1 MHPALR
7 LSNLS
12 RLPPAMKRAAL
23 AACSTER
30 SAQDLGRLRAFL
42 PTSTDE
48 QKRWMLPAFY
58 FNLNP
63 DDIPAEHGFDPETMS
78 PVTESAIERAWSSLQ
93 SFYIIDFPLGI
104 GTDTWPRVWKWYQF
118 FHLFHGHLQGLS
130 PIRLPESPL
139 SVDLLMFSGTF
150 NDDEPSYTLIK
161 STPGFWFMLGET
173 WLHLTRS
180 VDALKRDIIFGDL
193 SGFIQAPE
201 AVEPDNLAEIIEG
214 VGGTLHELARV
225 ATLYLSLLVPTSPA
239 LTNLLTVQFVVSVLE
254 FFKAIDPSLD
264 ERKGSSLRLGPF
276 GIALISQ
283 NVVRA
288 LTDAICAL
296 TRSLIQGG
304 DSLAM
309 DGTAEIIRQIFN
321 LLAIILVKSPGY
333 QGLQMALKAGV
344 LTAVATCMQ
353 LPAPLPPSL
362 QQCMNHWAGVI
373 LPKHLVHHGVLTA
386 LGPALEVIAD
396 LVHTDAFRR
405 SEAYEKWA
413 TFDSLARERLQILES
428 RSSVE
433 TSSFRACDNLQCLKI
448 QTKTSFERC
457 SRFLSFYY
465 CCRACQVTD
474 WNAGHRDACASYGTL
489 YLSEASK
496 FHVPTRDRGF
506 FRAFMNHDYRKAK
519 ITLLQEELLFRRAYP
534 GEPYFLLYDYTNTV
548 VNIHPQ
554 SVNITEPTDL
564 AGVEWRDIISRVA
577 RSGGRMRL
585 DVMVFSL
592 ADGLHW
598 LAVPLRRSTS
608 RVNAT
613 LGRLASELP
622 NDPRMWDLRYVTE
635 TIASLAFPA
644 ELETH

>member
-12 RLPPAMKRAAL
+12 RLPPAMKRASL

-93 SFYIIDFPLGI
+93 SLYIIDFPLGI
-104 GTDTWPRVWKWYQF
+104 GTDTWPPVWEWYQF

-150 NDDEPSYTLIK
+150 DDDEPSYTLIK
-161 STPGFWFMLGET
+161 STPGFWFMLGEI
-173 WLHLTRS
+173 WLHLTLS
-180 VDALKRDIIFGDL
+180 VDALKRDILFGDL

-201 AVEPDNLAEIIEG
+201 AVEPGNLAEIIEG

-254 FFKAIDPSLD
+254 FFKAIDPSHD

-283 NVVRA
+283 NV
-288 LTDAICAL
+288 
-296 TRSLIQGG
+296 GG

-321 LLAIILVKSPGY
+321 LLAIILVESPGY

-373 LPKHLVHHGVLTA
+373 LPKHL
-386 LGPALEVIAD
+386 
-396 LVHTDAFRR
+396 
-405 SEAYEKWA
+405 WA
-413 TFDSLARERLQILES
+413 TFDSLARQRLQIPES

-457 SRFLSFYY
+457 SRCLSFYY

-489 YLSEASK
+489 YLSEA
-496 FHVPTRDRGF
+496 T
-506 FRAFMNHDYRKAK
+506 K
-519 ITLLQEELLFRRAYP
+519 ITLVQEELLFRRAYP
-534 GEPYFLLYDYTNTV
+534 GKPYFLLYDYTNTV

-554 SVNITEPTDL
+554 SVNITEPTDF

-592 ADGLHW
+592 GDGLHW
-598 LAVPLRRSTS
+598 FAVPLRRSTS
-608 RVNAT
+608 RVAAT

-635 TIASLAFPA
+635 TIASLAFPG